1 MVLATSRGS
10 TLCMMS
16 AAPAGSGAAKRQAM
30 AAKPRRLASD
40 IVVFPPTG
48 LHPPQNQQRGSN
60 PIPFLAAGRRR
71 LRLDCST
78 RRDLAPVVG
87 LRLSVILLLAVVRL
101 RLLPII
107 RLGVITLPV
116 SALAVIRLLPINGR
130 RLGRQLLSVTRL
142 LLAITRRWRRA
153 IAWLLLLAVTGLLL
167 AITRRRLLVV
177 ARRRLRR
184 VDGFVVRQAE

>member
-48 LHPPQNQQRGSN
+48 LHPLQNQQRGSN
-60 PIPFLAAGRRR
+60 PIPFLTAGRGR

-87 LRLSVILLLAVVRL
+87 LRLSVILLLSIVRL

-107 RLGVITLPV
+107 GLGVIALAV
-116 SALAVIRLLPINGR
+116 RALAVIGLLAVNGR
-130 RLGRQLLSVTRL
+130 R
-142 LLAITRRWRRA
+142 RWRQRLG
-153 IAWLLLLAVTGLLL
+153 IA
-167 AITRRRLLVV
+167 R
-177 ARRRLRR
+177 
-184 VDGFVVRQAE
+184 